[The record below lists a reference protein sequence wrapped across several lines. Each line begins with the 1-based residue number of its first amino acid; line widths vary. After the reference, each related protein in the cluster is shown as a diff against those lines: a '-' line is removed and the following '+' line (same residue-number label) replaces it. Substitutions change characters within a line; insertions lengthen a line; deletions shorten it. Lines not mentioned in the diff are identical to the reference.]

1 MEGDEPDF
9 GKITK
14 DMLESHRRA
23 ARAPAP
29 VELFEELKK
38 RYPTLSF
45 LQLQDK
51 LFDDMVEQTKPK
63 DMVKL
68 RKGSPTPNTC
78 DPKSAADAVTKI
90 YFNESQQISSETTK
104 LWDHAE
110 IMQALMNSNCDKT
123 LSKCECTFK
132 IKKHE

>member
-23 ARAPAP
+23 AQAPAP

-38 RYPTLSF
+38 RYPTLTF

-51 LFDDMVEQTKPK
+51 LFDDMVEQINGSWVDAKKFRPK
-63 DMVKL
+63 NTVCGEDECKASFDVDSLDWSGKKEVQTNVWDLKIFHYFIHCPACGKL
-68 RKGSPTPNTC
+68 SVRCPG
-78 DPKSAADAVTKI
+78 D
-90 YFNESQQISSETTK
+90 
-104 LWDHAE
+104 
-110 IMQALMNSNCDKT
+110 
-123 LSKCECTFK
+123 FK
-132 IKKHE
+132 IKD